1 MVLMFVVSIGFS
13 QLYYWMRA
21 EQRWHKL
28 EQERIEQEKQADQ
41 AEKDAAKNSTTASVP
56 NPPRPAAAHAA
67 SRNPSGSTGDA
78 AIAVLM
84 AVALPMLLTI
94 VLSISYHLRKR
105 LRRR

>member
-13 QLYYWMRA
+13 QLYYWTRA

-28 EQERIEQEKQADQ
+28 EQERIEQEKQAAQ
-41 AEKDAAKNSTTASVP
+41 AEKDAAKNGNTVP
-56 NPPRPAAAHAA
+56 NPSKLPAGPPNK
-67 SRNPSGSTGDA
+67 NPTGSTGDA